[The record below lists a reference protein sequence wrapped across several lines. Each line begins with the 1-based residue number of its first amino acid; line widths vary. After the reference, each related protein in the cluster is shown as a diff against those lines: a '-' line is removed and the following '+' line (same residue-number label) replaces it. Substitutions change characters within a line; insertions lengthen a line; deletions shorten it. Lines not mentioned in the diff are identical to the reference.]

1 MSNLWHIA
9 RYEWRMQWRSLTFW
23 LVILLVAAFVVFEL
37 LPVPDTYIAY
47 ATATE
52 PIPGPMRDGNVIVD
66 QAAQARAA
74 LEVASLSSYLAWKFV
89 DRVGLIM
96 ALGLGLLGAF
106 VWQRDRQWEV
116 TELLHTRPM
125 LPWQYVG
132 GKYLGLVLTWGG
144 LLLLLLL
151 LVGGRAAWLT
161 AQAGLPFVWADFL
174 LPVVGVVCSTLLYGT
189 ALLLLLSLLLRNGV
203 AALLLYVAYWV
214 YSLTTLGGILEA
226 APLRRLTAWVLRF
239 DVVGFNSDTYLLLQ
253 ERMPA
258 LWWQRSLY
266 LGLTLVLLLLTML
279 VYRRMWQYGGQLRA
293 AEQPGPAAQSGWR
306 HWFRRTMSQ

>member
-1 MSNLWHIA
+1 MNNLWHIA

-23 LVILLVAAFVVFEL
+23 LVTLLMAAFVVFEL
-37 LPVPDTYIAY
+37 LPVSNAYITY

-52 PIPGPMRDGNVIVD
+52 PIPGPMRDGNVMVD
-66 QAAQARAA
+66 LAAQARAA
-74 LEVASLSSYLAWKFV
+74 LEIAGLSSYLAWKFV

-106 VWQRDRQWEV
+106 VWQRDRQCEV
-116 TELLHTRPM
+116 TELLHTRPV

-144 LLLLLLL
+144 LLLLLVLV
-151 LVGGRAAWLT
+151 VGGRAAWLT
-161 AQAGLPFVWADFL
+161 TQAGLSFGWADFL
-174 LPVVGVVCSTLLYGT
+174 LPVGGVVCSTLLYGT

-239 DVVGFNSDTYLLLQ
+239 DSVGFKPDTYLLLQ
-253 ERMPA
+253 ERMLA

-266 LGLTLVLLLLTML
+266 LGLTVLLLLLTML
-279 VYRRMWQYGGQLRA
+279 VYRRMWKYGGQLRA
-293 AEQPGPAAQSGWR
+293 AEQPGSAAQSGWR